1 MSLKSS
7 EKIDTNLYE
16 LVIDVDGETFNN
28 AINQAFQK
36 QRKNITIPGFRK
48 GKATRGMVERYYG
61 EGVFYEDAFEIVY
74 PDAVEAALE
83 EAGLEI
89 VDNPFDVDFK
99 EVGKDG
105 LTFSLKATVKPE
117 VTIGDYKKLELKK
130 PIAEVTDEDID
141 AELATV
147 QERGARFVEV
157 ERKAQDGDLTVIDF
171 EGFVDGVAFDG
182 GKGEGYELT
191 LGSGQFIPGFEDQ
204 IVGHE
209 TGEEFDVN
217 VTFPEDYVEELAAKE
232 AVFKVK
238 LNGIKE
244 KQLPELDDDFAM
256 DVSEFD
262 TLDEYKASLK
272 EELAKTKEEASEQEV
287 DSQIFEKL
295 AGLIEAEIPEV
306 MFDHEVDNAIQDF
319 GYQIQSQGL
328 DLQTYLA
335 YTGMTEEALRDSF
348 RERAENQVKVRL
360 ALEKIAELEKFDVTE
375 DDLNDQYKK
384 LAEQYGM
391 DEETIRN
398 ILPAEDISK
407 DIQTTKALDIVKEN
421 AKITEVDAAEF
432 IAEDVAEKVEE
443 AEKKAEK
450 KPAAKKTAA
459 KKTTAKKTAAKA
471 DDEKKPAAKKTAA
484 KKTAAKADDEKKPA
498 AKKTTAKK
506 TTAKKADDGEKK
518 APAKKTTAKKTTAKK
533 TTKKADDKA
542 E

>member
-74 PDAVEAALE
+74 PDAVEEAVK

-117 VTIGDYKKLELKK
+117 VEIGDYKSLELKK
-130 PIAEVTDEDID
+130 PIAEVTDEDVD
-141 AELATV
+141 AELATM

-157 ERKAQDGDLTVIDF
+157 DREAKLDDMTVIDF
-171 EGFVDGVAFDG
+171 EGFVDDVAFEG

-204 IVGHE
+204 IVGHKV
-209 TGEEFDVN
+209 GEEFDVN
-217 VTFPEDYVEELAAKE
+217 VKFPEDYVEELAAKD

-238 LNGIKE
+238 LNAIKE

-256 DVSEFD
+256 DVSEYD
-262 TLDEYKASLK
+262 TLDEYKEHIK
-272 EELAKTKEEASEQEV
+272 EDLAKTKADAAEAEV

-295 AGLIEAEIPEV
+295 AGLLKAEIPEV
-306 MFDHEVDNAIQDF
+306 MFEHEVDNAVQDF

-328 DLQTYLA
+328 DLPTYLA

-360 ALEKIAELEKFDVTE
+360 ALEKIAELEKFDVTDE
-375 DDLNDQYKK
+375 DVDAQYNK
-384 LAEQYGM
+384 LAEQYEM
-391 DEETIRN
+391 DVETIKS
-398 ILPAEDISK
+398 ILPAEDIKK
-407 DIQTTKALDIVKEN
+407 DVSTTKALDIVKEN
-421 AKITEVDAAEF
+421 ATITEVDANEF
-432 IAEDVAEKVEE
+432 IAESVAEKIEE
-443 AEKKAEK
+443 AGEKAEEK
-450 KPAAKKTAA
+450 KPAKKTAA
-459 KKTTAKKTAAKA
+459 KKTTAKKA
-471 DDEKKPAAKKTAA
+471 DDG
-484 KKTAAKADDEKKPA
+484 EKKPA

-518 APAKKTTAKKTTAKK
+518 PAAKKTTAKKTTAKKADDGEKKPAAKKTTAKKTTAKK